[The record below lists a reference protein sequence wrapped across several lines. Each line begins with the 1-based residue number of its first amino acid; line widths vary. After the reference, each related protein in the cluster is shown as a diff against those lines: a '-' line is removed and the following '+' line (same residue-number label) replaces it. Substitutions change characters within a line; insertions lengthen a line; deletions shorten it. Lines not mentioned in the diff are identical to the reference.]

1 MCSRS
6 ASNRRL
12 QLRNRRITATA
23 TSKIGSPRETMGI
36 ATATTVGAFCDP
48 ASAIALSRNPISK
61 LPQSPRKIDAGL
73 KLYRRNPATAPAR
86 ASVRKSTPS
95 LWNAIE
101 TTQVTSV
108 EKSADPAASPSRP
121 SIKLNALVIHRTQ
134 TIVSGSPTS
143 HPNCGSRTKVPLHPP
158 VPQTSCTRSLPKNR
172 RSAPAGK

>member
-6 ASNRRL
+6 ASNIRL
-12 QLRNRRITATA
+12 QLKNRRSIATA
-23 TSKIGSPRETMGI
+23 TSKIGNPRETMGI
-36 ATATTVGAFCDP
+36 ATAITVGAFCDP
-48 ASAIALSRNPISK
+48 ARATALSRNPISK

-73 KLYRRNPATAPAR
+73 KLYRRNPAIAPAR

-121 SIKLNALVIHRTQ
+121 SRSEEHTSELQSLRHLVCRLLLEKKKKKLFPV
-134 TIVSGSPTS
+134 VSS
-143 HPNCGSRTKVPLHPP
+143 
-158 VPQTSCTRSLPKNR
+158 KNKKKKQ
-172 RSAPAGK
+172 S